1 MITWAAVH
9 AMPAQRMIDTVLVAA
24 IRKVAIAGPAGS
36 LAPRDARG
44 APPADHCLGRI
55 NPQV

>member
-1 MITWAAVH
+1 MITSAAVH

-36 LAPRDARG
+36 LVARD
-44 APPADHCLGRI
+44 GR
-55 NPQV
+55 